1 MTGAHQIQTACRLSA
16 GIALASKY
24 SMSTA
29 HEPRTGARVR
39 DYMTRAPRTIRPR
52 QTLAEAHRLM
62 RRNQIRHLPVLDRG
76 KLVGIVSQRDLA
88 LIESLPDVDPGEVPV
103 EDAMIGEVYVVAP
116 GAPLG
121 DVAGEMARRKLGAA
135 VVAVGSRV
143 VGVFTATDAC
153 RALSRVMAAHPP
165 RRRASAAGAS

>member
-1 MTGAHQIQTACRLSA
+1 MATSGELRS
-16 GIALASKY
+16 
-24 SMSTA
+24 
-29 HEPRTGARVR
+29 GARVR
-39 DYMTRAPRTIRPR
+39 DYMTRSPRTIRPG

-62 RRNQIRHLPVLDRG
+62 RRNQIRHLPVLARG

-88 LIESLPDVDPGEVPV
+88 LIETLPDVDPTEVPV
-103 EDAMIGEVYVVAP
+103 EDAMIGDVYVVAP

-135 VVAVGSRV
+135 VVASGDRV

-153 RALSRVMAAHPP
+153 RALSRLMRP
-165 RRRASAAGAS
+165 RRAGRRSPPTGAW

>member
-1 MTGAHQIQTACRLSA
+1 MATRTRARTA
-16 GIALASKY
+16 
-24 SMSTA
+24 
-29 HEPRTGARVR
+29 ARVR
-39 DYMTRAPRTIRPR
+39 DYMTPAPRTIRPR

-103 EDAMIGEVYVVAP
+103 EDAMVGEVYVVTPAT
-116 GAPLG
+116 PLG

-135 VVAVGSRV
+135 VVADGRRV

-153 RALSRVMAAHPP
+153 WALSQMVSAVRA
-165 RRRASAAGAS
+165 RRAAR